1 MSAVSTVPSNQESK
15 RKIHPHKFALWIA
28 MASIA
33 MMFAGLTSG
42 YIVRQAQGDWRYFK
56 MPPVFWVS
64 TVLILISSVTLHLA
78 LRAFRNRQM
87 PRFRLLVGV
96 TLVLGLAFGACQF
109 TGFLEL
115 YAVKQPVVMSESG
128 NPSTFALQKNLPARP
143 VRVDG
148 NPSESFLFIIA
159 GLHLLHILGGIV
171 ALAVVVLRSWSRRKK
186 VYTATGLEIAA
197 QYWHFVDLLWIYLF
211 VFLLATQ

>member
-1 MSAVSTVPSNQESK
+1 
-15 RKIHPHKFALWIA
+15 
-28 MASIA
+28 MASII

-42 YIVRQAQGDWRYFK
+42 YIVRQAQGEWRYFK

-64 TVLILISSVTLHLA
+64 TALILVSSLTIHLA
-78 LRAFRNRQM
+78 LRAFKTRQM
-87 PRFRLLVGV
+87 PRYRLLVGI
-96 TLVLGLAFGACQF
+96 TLALGLAFGACQF
-109 TGFLEL
+109 AGFQEL

-128 NPSTFALQKNLPARP
+128 SPSTLTVRENMPARA

-171 ALAVVVLRSWSRRKK
+171 ALAIVVLRSWSRRKK
-186 VYTATGLEIAA
+186 VYSATGLEIAA

-211 VFLLATQ
+211 VFLLANQ

>member
-1 MSAVSTVPSNQESK
+1 
-15 RKIHPHKFALWIA
+15 

-42 YIVRQAQGDWRYFK
+42 YIVRQAQGNWRYFQ
-56 MPPVFWVS
+56 MPIVFWIS
-64 TVLILISSVTLHLA
+64 TGLILLSSLTIFMA
-78 LRAFRNRQM
+78 LRAFKARRM
-87 PRFRLLVGV
+87 PRYRLLVGL
-96 TLVLGLAFGACQF
+96 TLALGIAFGACQF
-109 TGFLEL
+109 AGFKEL
-115 YAVKQPVVMSESG
+115 YAVKQPVVMSGSGTESAR
-128 NPSTFALQKNLPARP
+128 ALQANMTPRP

-171 ALAVVVLRSWSRRKK
+171 ALAIVVLRSWSRRKK
-186 VYTATGLEIAA
+186 IYSATGLEIAA

-211 VFLLATQ
+211 VFLLANQ